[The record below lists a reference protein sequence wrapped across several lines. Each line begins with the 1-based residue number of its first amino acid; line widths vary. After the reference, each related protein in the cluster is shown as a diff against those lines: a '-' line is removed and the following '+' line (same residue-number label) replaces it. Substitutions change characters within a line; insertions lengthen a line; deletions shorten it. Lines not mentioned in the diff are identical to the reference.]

1 VVAFDRIGWP
11 LSVGIGGRIASDSAP
26 REPNLD
32 KRLCDITFPT
42 LIQWGGKDTWVPV
55 KYAELLRKGL
65 PNVKLIVYPELGHVI
80 MEEEPRRTA
89 TDADAFLDETDT

>member
-1 VVAFDRIGWP
+1 M
-11 LSVGIGGRIASDSAP
+11 
-26 REPNLD
+26 
-32 KRLCDITFPT
+32 
-42 LIQWGGKDTWVPV
+42 

-65 PNVKLIVYPELGHVI
+65 PNAKLIVYPELSHVI